1 MASYLI
7 SLTSIEMM
15 FMSAEIDRV
24 SSKKSPQFMPRTMV
38 YHKTALFKPNS
49 IFFFLTYEGDT
60 FAFLIMV
67 TKVTSVLALVIHG
80 WCEQRDEGL
89 YDACHYCQYLLIKK
103 QTAAG
108 GMLAQF
114 LILQISHYTYP
125 DHIS

>member
-1 MASYLI
+1 
-7 SLTSIEMM
+7 
-15 FMSAEIDRV
+15 
-24 SSKKSPQFMPRTMV
+24 MPRTMV

-49 IFFFLTYEGDT
+49 IFFFLTYEGGT

-103 QTAAG
+103 QTRLEG
-108 GMLAQF
+108 CLHN
-114 LILQISHYTYP
+114 S
-125 DHIS
+125 